1 MKFIAL
7 DDEPLA
13 LVLIERMAANLPEW
27 ELVGTFTDAELAANF
42 LRHNSVDLLISDIN
56 MPDISGLEFVRNL
69 PNERPLVIFLT
80 AYKEHAVEGFDLE
93 VVDYLVKPVA
103 PARFARAMGRATE
116 LINLRQKAESAPASQ
131 EEEYIYVYSEYK
143 ELKIT
148 LSEILYIESMGDY
161 VKIFLDSQPKPILT
175 LNRLK
180 TLAEELHDK
189 NFRRV
194 HRSFIINLNKIEAKQ
209 KSRLLI
215 GGEWIPVSEKYGNAL
230 Q

>member
-1 MKFIAL
+1 M
-7 DDEPLA
+7 
-13 LVLIERMAANLPEW
+13 
-27 ELVGTFTDAELAANF
+27 
-42 LRHNSVDLLISDIN
+42 DLLISDIN

-116 LINLRQKAESAPASQ
+116 LINLRQKAESAPASRKKNISMSTQ
-131 EEEYIYVYSEYK
+131 SK

-148 LSEILYIESMGDY
+148 LSEILYTKVWGLCQN
-161 VKIFLDSQPKPILT
+161 IFESQPKPILT

-180 TLAEELHDK
+180 
-189 NFRRV
+189 N
-194 HRSFIINLNKIEAKQ
+194 IEA
-209 KSRLLI
+209 
-215 GGEWIPVSEKYGNAL
+215 GGIT
-230 Q
+230 